1 MGTPA
6 VFNLLKEGF
15 SPESSAAAII
25 LIVTTLPCLQLA
37 TWQIEYAL
45 RVLNS
50 NPTDMILPD
59 LWLNFMHS
67 TNLLGLLVK
76 PMNSF
81 FDLTIFPDAFSTAGH
96 AMVNSMADADKYA
109 PPSDISVTPPL

>member
-1 MGTPA
+1 MG
-6 VFNLLKEGF
+6 LKEGF

-45 RVLNS
+45 RILNG
-50 NPTDMILPD
+50 NPTDIVLPD
-59 LWLNFMHS
+59 LWLNFMHI
-67 TNLLGLLVK
+67 TNTLRPLIN
-76 PMNSF
+76 PMNS
-81 FDLTIFPDAFSTAGH
+81 LYNNSIFPETFNAAGH

-109 PPSDISVTPPL
+109 NPSDIPATKLTMNDLT